1 LVGAS
6 NWPFLFD
13 RVKLTTFSFVSV
25 DSKLLI
31 LTLGLLGLVTI
42 PFLFFRAGTGVVAG
56 VSPSGK
62 FRLIGFC
69 CVFTALGI
77 LLTSVVY
84 HFEFPPGIS
93 DGLLPGVVT

>member
-1 LVGAS
+1 
-6 NWPFLFD
+6 
-13 RVKLTTFSFVSV
+13 V

-31 LTLGLLGLVTI
+31 LTFLGLLRLVAI

-69 CVFTALGI
+69 RVLAALGI
-77 LLTSVVY
+77 SLTSVVY

-93 DGLLPGVVT
+93 DGLLPGVVM